1 LHFYLVSTINGEFEM
16 NAAEYLYVNET
27 QLERIAIKAF
37 KILAILAVLAIP
49 YSIFSE
55 TAKLTQTQP
64 EQVQK
69 SITASLN

>member
-1 LHFYLVSTINGEFEM
+1 M